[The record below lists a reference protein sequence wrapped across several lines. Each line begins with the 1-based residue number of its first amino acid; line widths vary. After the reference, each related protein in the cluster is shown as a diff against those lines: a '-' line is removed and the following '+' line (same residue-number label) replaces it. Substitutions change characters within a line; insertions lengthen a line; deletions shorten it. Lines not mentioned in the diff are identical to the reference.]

1 MNQPTEDQIIAALE
15 ASGYLFEQDVATRL
29 SSLGYHVET
38 NYAFQDHDLEKSREI
53 DVRAIQRIA
62 VNEEAKLQ
70 FFVELLV
77 ECKDFDSPLVFL
89 ERPKNARELNP
100 SDPKEYVF
108 PFRVMEQRLDAKTF
122 REVPAFQHLKLQEHH
137 YYLREPNKATQFSK
151 IVRKG
156 SEWSANHEGIYDSLV
171 LPLAKLLE
179 ARRADVLPSARGRE
193 WRAVWFFFPMVV
205 VRDHLYSYDLSGP
218 ARKLER
224 RGRVSFVRHLDS
236 EKLKGHYLIDFVTYE
251 SLEHFITD
259 EVSTFCAPVKRLVE
273 QEPTAFNNVSPG
285 KA

>member
-15 ASGYLFEQDVATRL
+15 ASGYLFEQDVATKL
-29 SSLGYHVET
+29 SSLGFHVET

-62 VNEEAKLQ
+62 VNETAKIQ

-89 ERPKNARELNP
+89 ERQKNARELNVAE
-100 SDPKEYVF
+100 PKEYVF
-108 PFRVMEQRLDAKTF
+108 PFRVMEKRLDEKTF
-122 REVPAFQHLKLQEHH
+122 QEVPAFSHLQLRDHH
-137 YYLREPNKATQFSK
+137 YYFREQNKATQFSK

-179 ARRADVLPSARGRE
+179 ARRAEVLPSARGSD
-193 WRAVWFFFPMVV
+193 WRAVWLFFPMVV
-205 VRDHLYSYDLSGP
+205 LRDHLFSFDLSG
-218 ARKLER
+218 ADRKLQRRER
-224 RGRVSFVRHLDS
+224 ISFVRHLDA
-236 EKLKGHYLIDFVTYE
+236 EKLKGHYLIDFLTYE
-251 SLEHFITD
+251 ALESYISKD
-259 EVSTFCAPVKRLVE
+259 IADFCAPIKRLVE
-273 QEPTAFNNVSPG
+273 HEPSALNNVS
-285 KA
+285 AR